1 MRLLVWL
8 LVLLNVGLLAYFNM
22 DVIAPKPA
30 VADRS
35 VQPDRL
41 KILSE
46 KDLELMAKVV
56 PTPAIVA
63 QTSALPPVPVVQG
76 IVQGIAQGATS
87 CYKWGNFTK
96 TNLPAAQVV
105 LVRLGLQSEINQEAG
120 AKEDRRF
127 WVYYPPLKSAQL
139 AHQKAAEIKAMG
151 VGELFIVQDSQWRNA
166 ISFGLFQDEQ
176 LATAML
182 NDLLAKGVKG
192 ATKALRSPGKAL
204 NSLFV
209 KAVNPDAALELQKIK
224 PEFVGTELE
233 PAACP
238 S

>member
-22 DVIAPKPA
+22 DLIAPKPA
-30 VADRS
+30 VADKS
-35 VQPDRL
+35 IQPEKL

-46 KDLELMAKVV
+46 KELEAMPKVV
-56 PTPAIVA
+56 APEPELTA
-63 QTSALPPVPVVQG
+63 QTSALVVQG
-76 IVQGIAQGATS
+76 ALS

-105 LVRLGLQSEINQEAG
+105 LVRLGLQSVINQEAG
-120 AKEDRRF
+120 AEEDRRF

-139 AHQKAAEIKAMG
+139 AQKKADEIRAMG
-151 VGELFIVQDSQWRNA
+151 VNELFIVQDSQWRNA
-166 ISFGLFQDEQ
+166 ISFGLFQDEL
-176 LATAML
+176 LASALL
-182 NDLLAKGVKG
+182 NDLLTKGVKG
-192 ATKALRSPGKAL
+192 ATKALRSPGKSL
-204 NSLFV
+204 SSLFV
-209 KAVNPDAALELQKIK
+209 KAVSADAALELQKIK

-238 S
+238 

>member
-22 DVIAPKPA
+22 DLIAPKPA
-30 VADRS
+30 VADKS
-35 VQPDRL
+35 IQPEKL

-46 KDLELMAKVV
+46 KELEAMPKVV
-56 PTPAIVA
+56 APEPELTA
-63 QTSALPPVPVVQG
+63 QTSALVVQG
-76 IVQGIAQGATS
+76 ALS

-105 LVRLGLQSEINQEAG
+105 LVRLGLQSVINQEAG
-120 AKEDRRF
+120 AEEDRRF

-139 AHQKAAEIKAMG
+139 AQKKADEIRAMG
-151 VGELFIVQDSQWRNA
+151 VNELFIVQDSQWRNA
-166 ISFGLFQDEQ
+166 ISFGLFQDEL
-176 LATAML
+176 LASALL
-182 NDLLAKGVKG
+182 NDLLTKGVKG
-192 ATKALRSPGKAL
+192 ATKALRSPGKSL
-204 NSLFV
+204 SSLFV
-209 KAVNPDAALELQKIK
+209 MAVSSDAALELQKIK

-238 S
+238 